1 MLIAIPPPQVPF
13 TKSQSLFSLED
24 SMKPTRKVLVV
35 DDEELVRDSLKH
47 HLTQCGYDVR
57 EAVDGVQA
65 IEEIVTDHF
74 DLVICDG
81 MMPNKT
87 GWDVLRKIKSNPKT
101 TNIPVIVIVAKKVE
115 PDIFNDYELGAD
127 YYMNKPFTR
136 SQVLGVI
143 RFILDDDSEA
153 LSQASGSN

>member
-1 MLIAIPPPQVPF
+1 
-13 TKSQSLFSLED
+13 
-24 SMKPTRKVLVV
+24 MKPIRKVLVV
-35 DDEELVRDSLKH
+35 DDEELVRASLKN
-47 HLTQCGYDVR
+47 HLAHCGYDVR
-57 EAVDGVQA
+57 EAVDGLQA
-65 IEEIVTDHF
+65 VEEMATDHF

-87 GWDVLRKIKSNPKT
+87 GWDVLRKIKSDPKT
-101 TNIPVIVIVAKKVE
+101 TNIPVILIVAKKVE

-127 YYMNKPFTR
+127 YYMSKPFTR
-136 SQVLGVI
+136 SQILAVI